1 MVCDESHRFDVRRIG
16 TDPKGTFRTTT
27 LQEIKSF
34 VTTGVSGNRRT
45 GVSRTVRLAEPG
57 EKPWLDNRGYSRYQV
72 PIAEPIDYPEQNLP
86 IHPYLLGVLL
96 GDGGLTD
103 INSVNITT
111 MDEDII
117 EFISTILPEGH
128 TVVSRS
134 YKSKKYFY
142 QIQSKLGKSSPV
154 IDGRSGGFRKQ
165 LCADLEQLGLRGK
178 SALEK
183 HIPELYL
190 LGSIEQREWLLR
202 GLMDTDGTR
211 MNSNDKKATV
221 KGVGGLSFGSSSKQ
235 LINGV
240 IQLVRS
246 LGGISM
252 EGKPYYPYYYKNN
265 EKIISKNL
273 AYRIGIRL
281 PATVEPFYCARK
293 KATYTGP
300 VSQKSNS
307 GLVRS
312 IKNIESAGSA
322 RVKCISVDNAQE
334 RFVITD
340 YVVSKNSAKST
351 VLNMFT
357 AWCIGRHTAAKMP
370 LQIIYISYN
379 IATAIPK
386 SRIIKQIVDSVEFKK
401 IFPNC
406 RLKPGMQSD
415 VGWSID
421 FEYAGIPRV
430 GDEEFTLRAAGLRGS
445 ITSKRAH
452 LCLTGDTLILTD
464 QGEQPI
470 KKIYADPGRFQIAVR
485 NSKTHQ
491 IDWSDVAAATRRC
504 SSKIVRIRT
513 TDNRY
518 ISATPEH
525 PFLTTDQ
532 GYEWAG
538 DISPG
543 QTLIGV
549 SACES
554 IKGLLKLRSGK
565 TTHTKNLYNLLAKTR
580 KISSRDS
587 MPLLSGNIHGYV
599 FPFSPEI
606 KHRSKNSV
614 LFSDLCGAGEANFKT
629 SGVSVL
635 QQKVSPNIAYDT
647 VLFSPVCRFKSF
659 QKNDR
664 CRQPKLPAWGLYRRL
679 QKTEE
684 NSFKSGQFHLCR
696 LQYEGEEVIYKRRDS
711 ANKPVCSSHR
721 SRPVKQHSLQS
732 YNALPSMPCGSPS
745 DYRQN
750 WETLTVSGVE
760 KISGGTHIVYDL
772 EIDHPDHNFI
782 ANGFV
787 VSNCFI
793 DDPIKS
799 SADIRNPAIR
809 DEMNNNWSSVIAP
822 IIFEGGRAICLGTRF
837 HPLDIHKTMF
847 TPEKNWKQVTQEAV
861 TYDNQGNPV
870 SYWPEQWSVQYLLG
884 QKELDPVA
892 FAFQYQQQPVLTTDL
907 IVSPDLLVRAE
918 VETEFD
924 SLAIGIDLSA
934 SRSETSDYTAFVLGG
949 RLKDKYFII
958 DSHQCRSIG
967 NLEKI
972 DLLCDMLLE
981 WGILSFQNDTYFPTY
996 STVTLVVESVAY
1008 QASLA
1013 ADLKRVL
1020 LNERGL
1026 SNLHIHEVNGFRGD
1040 KIARFRGTLGL
1051 LENKKIVFNRYRK
1064 FDALFDQ
1071 IINVG
1076 ATSHDDLLDA
1086 YTHLITYLQR
1096 RGNYSIEY

>member
-1 MVCDESHRFDVRRIG
+1 MPSRETFAYRRRAQLNAVRAVEDSSTRENSIYTKAAGDFQTFCTLLDKPPARHMLEWYTHLITNESN
-16 TDPKGTFRTTT
+16 K
-27 LQEIKSF
+27 
-34 VTTGVSGNRRT
+34 
-45 GVSRTVRLAEPG
+45 
-57 EKPWLDNRGYSRYQV
+57 
-72 PIAEPIDYPEQNLP
+72 
-86 IHPYLLGVLL
+86 YLL
-96 GDGGLTD
+96 D
-103 INSVNITT
+103 I
-111 MDEDII
+111 
-117 EFISTILPEGH
+117 
-128 TVVSRS
+128 
-134 YKSKKYFY
+134 
-142 QIQSKLGKSSPV
+142 
-154 IDGRSGGFRKQ
+154 
-165 LCADLEQLGLRGK
+165 
-178 SALEK
+178 
-183 HIPELYL
+183 
-190 LGSIEQREWLLR
+190 
-202 GLMDTDGTR
+202 
-211 MNSNDKKATV
+211 
-221 KGVGGLSFGSSSKQ
+221 
-235 LINGV
+235 
-240 IQLVRS
+240 
-246 LGGISM
+246 
-252 EGKPYYPYYYKNN
+252 
-265 EKIISKNL
+265 
-273 AYRIGIRL
+273 
-281 PATVEPFYCARK
+281 
-293 KATYTGP
+293 
-300 VSQKSNS
+300 
-307 GLVRS
+307 
-312 IKNIESAGSA
+312 AGSNLDILSP
-322 RVKCISVDNAQE
+322 RG
-334 RFVITD
+334 
-340 YVVSKNSAKST
+340 SAKST

-538 DISPG
+538 DISTG

-554 IKGLLKLRSGK
+554 NKSLFKLRSGK

-587 MPLLSGNIHGYV
+587 MPLLSGDIHGYV
-599 FPFSPEI
+599 FPFSSEI

-614 LFSDLCGAGEANFKT
+614 LFSDLCGAAEANFKT
-629 SGVSVL
+629 SGVPVL
-635 QQKVSPNIAYDT
+635 QHKVSSNIAHDT

-664 CRQPKLPAWGLYRRL
+664 CGQPKLPAWGLYRRL
-679 QKTEE
+679 QKIEE
-684 NSFKSGQFHLCR
+684 DSFKSGQFHLCR

-711 ANKPVCSSHR
+711 ANKPMCSSHR
-721 SRPVKQHSLQS
+721 SRSVKQQSLQS

-745 DYRQN
+745 NYRQS

-799 SADIRNPAIR
+799 SADIRNPVIR
-809 DEMNNNWSSVIAP
+809 EEMNNNWSSVIAP

-847 TPEKNWKQVTQEAV
+847 VPDRGWKQVTQEAL
-861 TYDNQGNPV
+861 TYDDQSEPE
-870 SYWPEQWSVQYLLG
+870 SYWPEQWSVEYLLG

-892 FAFQYQQQPVLTTDL
+892 FAYQYQQQPVMTSDL
-907 IVSPDLLVRAE
+907 VLSPDLLVKGD
-918 VETEFD
+918 VVTEFD
-924 SLAIGIDLSA
+924 SLAVGVDLSA
-934 SRSETSDYTAFVLGG
+934 SKSETSDYTAFVLGG
-949 RLKDKYFII
+949 RLKDKYYII
-958 DSHQCRSIG
+958 DAHQIRTIG

-972 DLLCDMLLE
+972 DLLCKMLVE
-981 WGILSFQNDTYFPTY
+981 WGILTEDAAGEFFPTY
-996 STVTLVVESVAY
+996 STCTLVVESVAY

-1013 ADLKRVL
+1013 ADLRRIMLADK
-1020 LNERGL
+1020 GL
-1026 SNLHIHEVNGFRGD
+1026 GNIHIHEVKGFRGD
-1040 KIARFRGTLGL
+1040 KVSRFRGTLGL
-1051 LENKKIVFNRYRK
+1051 LENKKVIFNRYRK
-1064 FDALFDQ
+1064 FDLLFDQ
-1071 IINVG
+1071 LVNIG

-1086 YTHLITYLQR
+1086 YTHLVCFLQR
-1096 RGNYSIEY
+1096 RGNFEMEY